1 MPSGKRHCL
10 IDLLVVCYEHDRDEI
25 RSRLIG
31 WLQNQDMS
39 LKRVE
44 GYKNLLKSYFDLVDE
59 NEDGKLD
66 ATEFREFVAANQS
79 ADEVL
84 PLLIYVWLGLADRYW
99 CGNHYYQI
107 FDTLFQYAHSLHC
120 SESQSDPKR

>member
-1 MPSGKRHCL
+1 MPSRKRYCL

-31 WLQNQDMS
+31 WLQNQDIS
-39 LKRVE
+39 LKGVE

-79 ADEVL
+79 TDEVL
-84 PLLIYVWLGLADRYW
+84 PLIDICLTWL
-99 CGNHYYQI
+99 
-107 FDTLFQYAHSLHC
+107 S
-120 SESQSDPKR
+120 

>member
-1 MPSGKRHCL
+1 MPSRKHDWL

-31 WLQNQDMS
+31 WLQNQDTS
-39 LKRVE
+39 LKGVE
-44 GYKNLLKSYFDLVDE
+44 GYKNLLKSYFHLVDE

-79 ADEVL
+79 TDEVL
-84 PLLIYVWLGLADRYW
+84 PLSDICLTWL
-99 CGNHYYQI
+99 
-107 FDTLFQYAHSLHC
+107 S
-120 SESQSDPKR
+120 

>member
-1 MPSGKRHCL
+1 MPSRKHHGF

-31 WLQNQDMS
+31 WLQNQDIS
-39 LKRVE
+39 LKGAE
-44 GYKNLLKSYFDLVDE
+44 GYKNLLKSYFHLVDE

-79 ADEVL
+79 TDEVL
-84 PLLIYVWLGLADRYW
+84 PLSDICLTWLSR
-99 CGNHYYQI
+99 
-107 FDTLFQYAHSLHC
+107 
-120 SESQSDPKR
+120 